1 MKNKKIELG
10 SFFIGVLLIF
20 IIIISFK
27 SLYLLTNKV
36 SDEKFAG
43 FWFDVSLSIITSL
56 FSAFVAYTVA
66 KIQLNAKKKEE
77 DYNQDKKNDR
87 YIKLIL
93 IEMKDNKN
101 VLELLVD
108 EDEYNINDV
117 KDCAS
122 QLSYEMLNRFIGKI
136 DVEDEIM
143 SLILKNY
150 NKKKIMFQEDV
161 EKEELQ
167 DYILEHKEIITTL
180 ENTK

>member
-1 MKNKKIELG
+1 
-10 SFFIGVLLIF
+10 
-20 IIIISFK
+20 
-27 SLYLLTNKV
+27 
-36 SDEKFAG
+36 
-43 FWFDVSLSIITSL
+43 
-56 FSAFVAYTVA
+56 
-66 KIQLNAKKKEE
+66 
-77 DYNQDKKNDR
+77 
-87 YIKLIL
+87 
-93 IEMKDNKN
+93 MKDNKN